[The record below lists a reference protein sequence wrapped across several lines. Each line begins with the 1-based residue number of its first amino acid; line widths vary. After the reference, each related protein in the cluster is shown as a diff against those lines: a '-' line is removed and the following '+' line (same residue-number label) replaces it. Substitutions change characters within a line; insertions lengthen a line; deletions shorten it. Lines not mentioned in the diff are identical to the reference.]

1 MGPTGRTVSILVTM
15 FIDGLIGFFFAR
27 KHNQDEEKWLKIG
40 QDAMHSM
47 RKWASSCSEW
57 NFTNKLHLLE
67 AEYHFLKGDEKHAMK
82 FYNASIKSA
91 RDHRFVHEE
100 GLAEEKLA
108 TYLLHQ
114 RKRYEAMSAFANAKK
129 CYERWGAHI
138 LVRRMEKS
146 IDAIEI
152 DQCFG

>member
-1 MGPTGRTVSILVTM
+1 M

-27 KHNQDEEKWLKIG
+27 KHNEDEEKWLKIG
-40 QDAMHSM
+40 QGAMHSM
-47 RKWASSCSEW
+47 RKWASTCSKW

-67 AEYHFLKGDEKHAMK
+67 AEYHFLKGDDKHAMK
-82 FYNASIKSA
+82 FYNASIESA

-108 TYLLHQ
+108 TFLLHQ
-114 RKRYEAMSAFANAKK
+114 SKHYEAMSAFANAKK

-146 IDAIEI
+146 IDVI
-152 DQCFG
+152 DQCLRC